1 MILLISD
8 LPMTLPV
15 SRVSKKDVIVIN
27 FYMAF
32 FTCDQLDNEKV
43 SSELLKSLHVI
54 AFAINKT

>member
-1 MILLISD
+1 
-8 LPMTLPV
+8 MTLPV